1 MFKVTRVIYKLFKN
15 GLKIL
20 LGLQSSPKVQ
30 PELYNLPEEKLT
42 LLPRNAIKDE
52 TSFRAHYLVVETS
65 FGTVFYRHFGSNRI
79 NGKISENVTEIEPV
93 CKADADFLHLPAP
106 RSKEENDFWLD
117 LAGPQVNSLH
127 LNALLIYLFSSKT
140 IAIYGLL

>member
-1 MFKVTRVIYKLFKN
+1 MQ
-15 GLKIL
+15 
-20 LGLQSSPKVQ
+20 LGA
-30 PELYNLPEEKLT
+30 YNLPEEKLN

-52 TSFRAHYLVVETS
+52 ASFRADYSVVDTS

-79 NGKISENVTEIEPV
+79 NGKISEDVTEIKPV

-117 LAGPQVNSLH
+117 LAGPQVNSL
-127 LNALLIYLFSSKT
+127 NFKTFFDILI
-140 IAIYGLL
+140 